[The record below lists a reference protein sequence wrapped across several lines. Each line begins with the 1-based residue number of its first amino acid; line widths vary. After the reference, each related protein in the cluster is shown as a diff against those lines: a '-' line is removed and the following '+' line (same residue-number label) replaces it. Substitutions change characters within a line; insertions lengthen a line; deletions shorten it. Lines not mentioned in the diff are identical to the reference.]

1 MRIIISYTSVGL
13 WATCLMAWGIIGMV
27 AATCA
32 YDSGPMDVGP
42 LFVAIVAAFLRA
54 PISVR
59 IAFINSLYSPSF
71 NLKAA
76 FYSLPSL
83 ILI

>member
-1 MRIIISYTSVGL
+1 
-13 WATCLMAWGIIGMV
+13 MAWGIVGMV

-59 IAFINSLYSPSF
+59 IAFMSWAYAKVL
-71 NLKAA
+71 
-76 FYSLPSL
+76 
-83 ILI
+83 